1 MIASL
6 RGEVLACGK
15 DFLEIF
21 IGGIGLQ
28 VFVVN
33 SLTNQKKPGDKID
46 LFTYLV
52 VREDA
57 LTLFGFETRE
67 EKEFFELLISVNGVG
82 PRTALSAL
90 STLSVDAIRRA
101 VVNEQPEVFS
111 RVPGVGKKGAQKILL
126 HLQDKVGE
134 IKLGEGIGLMNN
146 DTEVIEALT
155 GLGYSIVE
163 AQAALQ
169 SIPRDAPD
177 DIEERIIL
185 ALKYFS
191 G

>member
-1 MIASL
+1 M
-6 RGEVLACGK
+6 VKFWLAGK

>member
-1 MIASL
+1 MISSL
-6 RGEVLACGK
+6 QGEVFSKGK
-15 DFLEIF
+15 DFLEIL
-21 IGGIGLQ
+21 IGGFGLQ

-33 SLTNQKKPGDKID
+33 SLVNQVKAGDKVT
-46 LFTYLV
+46 LFTYMN

-82 PRTALSAL
+82 PKIALAAL

-111 RVPGVGKKGAQKILL
+111 RVPGIGKKGAQKILL

-134 IKLGEGIGLMNN
+134 VTLGDGIQIRDN
-146 DTEVIEALT
+146 DTEVLEALT
-155 GLGYSIVE
+155 GLGYSVVE

-169 SIPRDAPD
+169 SIPKDAPD
-177 DIEERIIL
+177 DIEERIVF

>member
-1 MIASL
+1 MISSL
-6 RGEVLACGK
+6 YGEVSSKGK
-15 DFLEIF
+15 DFLEIL
-21 IGGIGLQ
+21 IGGFGLQ

-33 SLTNQKKPGDKID
+33 SLVNQVKAGEKIT
-46 LFTYLV
+46 LFTYLN

-57 LTLFGFETRE
+57 LSLFGFETRE

-82 PRTALSAL
+82 PKIALAAL

-101 VVNEQPEVFS
+101 VVNEQAEVFS

-134 IKLGEGIGLMNN
+134 AALGEGIQTQDH
-146 DTEVIEALT
+146 DTEVLEALT
-155 GLGYSIVE
+155 GLGYSVIE
-163 AQAALQ
+163 AQSALQ
-169 SIPRDAPD
+169 SIPKNASDN
-177 DIEERIIL
+177 IEERIVL